1 MSEPVASVFSASFAG
16 PTSKNGSF
24 SLAAGDHGI
33 RLEFRSSEPTLCSS
47 EQGFVEGL
55 WRFDCGELFLLQPT
69 TGKYL
74 EINLAPNGAWWSC
87 VFSGVR
93 VRDGETLSPQLEHI
107 TADYSEN
114 GWRASFD
121 LSWREIE
128 RCLGSAENLLG
139 NVTLILGGCPDA
151 NPPLENLHSIAKLG
165 AVDFHRPH
173 EWLALKE
180 LLT

>member
-1 MSEPVASVFSASFAG
+1 VRTFQENLAGSALKSGQYELVKGGASWRATFQSF
-16 PTSKNGSF
+16 
-24 SLAAGDHGI
+24 
-33 RLEFRSSEPTLCSS
+33 EPTFCSS
-47 EQGFVEGL
+47 EEGFVEGL

-69 TGKYL
+69 TGRYL

-93 VRDGETLSPQLEHI
+93 VRDCETLSPQLEHI
-107 TADYSEN
+107 TADRSEN

-173 EWLALKE
+173 EWLALNE